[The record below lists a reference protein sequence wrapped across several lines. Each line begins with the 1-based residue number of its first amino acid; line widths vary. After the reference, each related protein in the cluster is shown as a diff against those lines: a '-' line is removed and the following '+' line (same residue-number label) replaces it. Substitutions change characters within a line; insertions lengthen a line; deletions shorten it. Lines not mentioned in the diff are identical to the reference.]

1 MKNLGFHRH
10 LAAVIL
16 GLVIAPVTQLQ
27 IAVAFRVHSVVGS
40 KELSANYFYKLSRTR

>member
-40 KELSANYFYKLSRTR
+40 KHQIRPPCVAIYACQ